1 MDIPRLEITIRTVGI
16 PLEKL
21 SATLGQIKES
31 FSQGY
36 IEGSAH
42 NISDVN
48 VENILNDAN
57 IKNYTFE
64 TKEW

>member
-1 MDIPRLEITIRTVGI
+1 MDIPRLEITIKTVGI

-21 SATLGQIKES
+21 PTTLEQIKES

-36 IEGSAH
+36 LEGSAF
-42 NISDVN
+42 NIMSNNEEDMKV
-48 VENILNDAN
+48 